1 LAVRYTELDYWLIEM
16 SNCGKVDHNFEARY
30 RHTEDEIIVEQ
41 ASRVQNFLKRHNLVD
56 QFLAEDAQGKR

>member
-1 LAVRYTELDYWLIEM
+1 MVNY
-16 SNCGKVDHNFEARY
+16 GKVDHNFEARY

>member
-1 LAVRYTELDYWLIEM
+1 M
-16 SNCGKVDHNFEARY
+16 KVDHNFEARY